1 MDCGKLVHAEGIEPP
16 CLKEAPGY
24 SREDAI
30 VHNVQNGGEQANR
43 TPILAEPRFSR
54 PVVSPSTV
62 LSKNLLPD
70 FYATPYLLYQNR
82 SGSGNRVVFQ
92 PFG

>member
-1 MDCGKLVHAEGIEPP
+1 
-16 CLKEAPGY
+16 
-24 SREDAI
+24 
-30 VHNVQNGGEQANR
+30 
-43 TPILAEPRFSR
+43 
-54 PVVSPSTV
+54 V